1 MTKNALTQEQK
12 GKYHIAAFID
22 DNQSHWG
29 KQMQDVP
36 ILNPSIV
43 MNREWLQKENSLLV
57 IAIQSLDP
65 VRKKEISELAINAGL
80 EVKIVPA
87 YRKWIEGNISAKQL
101 KSVQIEDLLQRNKI
115 ELDSKNI
122 SGSVHGKSVLVTGA
136 AGSIGAE
143 IARQLSYYN
152 LEKLVLIDHAESPL
166 YDLEQELKEKNR
178 TRNTLNPI
186 CEVANVK
193 DKYRM
198 TDIFERYRPDIV
210 YHAAYKHVPIIEKSP
225 YEGIFVNV
233 FGTRIVADLAR
244 QYNIERFVMVSTDKA
259 VNPTNVMGATK
270 RVAELYTQSLNQ
282 YGKTKFIAT
291 RFGNV
296 LGSNGSVVPLFRKQ
310 IENGGPITVTH
321 ESITRY
327 FMTIPEACNLVL
339 EAGAMGH
346 GGEVFV
352 FDMGEPVRILDMA
365 RKMIKLSGLSEK
377 DIAIEITGLRP
388 GEKLFEELL
397 ASSENTLP
405 THHPKILRA
414 RVNTFSHQKIM
425 EELNLLTEIMIDGDV
440 VGMVRK
446 VKSIVPEYK

>member
-22 DNQSHWG
+22 DNQSHLG
-29 KQMQDVP
+29 QANARRTDFESFHCYEPRMA
-36 ILNPSIV
+36 S
-43 MNREWLQKENSLLV
+43 KEKIDLLV

-87 YRKWIEGNISAKQL
+87 YRKWIEGKISAKQL

-122 SGSVHGKSVLVTGA
+122 SGSVHGKLLSQVP

-210 YHAAYKHVPIIEKSP
+210 YHAAAYKHVPIIEKSP
-225 YEGIFVNV
+225 YEIFVNV
-233 FGTRIVADLAR
+233 FGTRIVADLA
-244 QYNIERFVMVSTDKA
+244 STI
-259 VNPTNVMGATK
+259 
-270 RVAELYTQSLNQ
+270 S
-282 YGKTKFIAT
+282 
-291 RFGNV
+291 
-296 LGSNGSVVPLFRKQ
+296 
-310 IENGGPITVTH
+310 
-321 ESITRY
+321 
-327 FMTIPEACNLVL
+327 
-339 EAGAMGH
+339 
-346 GGEVFV
+346 
-352 FDMGEPVRILDMA
+352 
-365 RKMIKLSGLSEK
+365 K
-377 DIAIEITGLRP
+377 D
-388 GEKLFEELL
+388 
-397 ASSENTLP
+397 S
-405 THHPKILRA
+405 
-414 RVNTFSHQKIM
+414 
-425 EELNLLTEIMIDGDV
+425 
-440 VGMVRK
+440 
-446 VKSIVPEYK
+446 